1 MKVQTIVRLKNLQSI
16 LKIFHYQ
23 LEVESK
29 KRKIAV
35 GDMEMIVSLES
46 PFRPRTTGQK
56 SQNHA
61 INGIIQQICIETG
74 QEFASTKE
82 YIKSRA
88 VEMGYPMLT
97 KKVMKNGQ
105 IVEEVV
111 TDWYGNPRGISEA
124 DSSVEEC
131 AILIECA
138 IMVAS
143 ELGIT
148 LNLGDN

>member
-1 MKVQTIVRLKNLQSI
+1 M
-16 LKIFHYQ
+16 FHYQ
-23 LEVESK
+23 LEAESK
-29 KRKIAV
+29 KRKIEIEN
-35 GDMEMIVSLES
+35 MEMIVTLES
-46 PFRPRTTGQK
+46 PFRPRTTGVG

-131 AILIECA
+131 SILIDCA
-138 IMVAS
+138 IRIAT
-143 ELGIT
+143 EDLGIV
-148 LNLGDN
+148 LKLED

>member
-1 MKVQTIVRLKNLQSI
+1 
-16 LKIFHYQ
+16 
-23 LEVESK
+23 
-29 KRKIAV
+29 
-35 GDMEMIVSLES
+35 MIVTLES
-46 PFRPRTTGQK
+46 PFRPRTTGAG

-74 QEFASTKE
+74 QDFASTKE

-88 VEMGYPMLT
+88 VEMGYPILT

-105 IVEEVV
+105 IEEEPV
-111 TDWYGNPRGISEA
+111 TDWYGNIRGISEA

-138 IMVAS
+138 ILVAS